1 MTGLETLLADS
12 PLLVG
17 VLGGLLLGSVVTGV
31 VAYVISLRRA
41 AFYER
46 QFGALEAEL
55 AGERR
60 IAEERERAFAEAR
73 ERLEESFSLLSDRVL
88 DRSSK
93 AFLQL
98 AEDRFK
104 LHRSEAA
111 SDLKARQ
118 QAIQNLVQPI
128 AQALE
133 KTERQVQSMEKERK
147 EAFGALEQ
155 HLKLMAED
163 HRELR
168 RETGNLVQALRRPE
182 VRGQWGELSL
192 RRLVEM
198 VGMIEHCDFSEQ
210 VHVAGS
216 DGALRP
222 DMVIHLPDERDIVV
236 DVKTP
241 LDAYLTAHEASDEQ
255 GRERA
260 LAAHARNVRARVK
273 QLADKAYWEQFKSS
287 PDFVVLFVPGE
298 QFLAAAL
305 DQDARLLE
313 DALRQKVILASPTSL
328 VALLRAVAFSWRQ
341 VDLIRNAEEI
351 RSLAEDFYRR
361 VGTFSEHYGRL
372 GRSLA
377 ATVDHFNKT
386 VGSLQRQVLPSA
398 LKLSEMGVAAS
409 KEIETPGEIERKVR
423 DV

>member
-1 MTGLETLLADS
+1 MSFWAAIQADFPWLLPA
-12 PLLVG
+12 
-17 VLGGLLLGSVVTGV
+17 LGGFLLGSLVTAV
-31 VAYVISLRRA
+31 VALARAGGAGRRVST
-41 AFYER
+41 
-46 QFGALEAEL
+46 LEAEL
-55 AGERR
+55 A
-60 IAEERERAFAEAR
+60 AEQRVAAERERAFREAR
-73 ERLEESFSLLSDRVL
+73 DRLEESFTLLSDRVL
-88 DRSSK
+88 ERSSRT
-93 AFLQL
+93 FLQL

-104 LHRSEAA
+104 LHRSEATA
-111 SDLKARQ
+111 ELKHRQ
-118 QAIQNLVQPI
+118 EEIESLVRPI
-128 AQALE
+128 ASALE
-133 KTERQVQSMEKERK
+133 KTESQVREMEKERK
-147 EAFGALEQ
+147 AAFGALEQ
-155 HLKLMAED
+155 HLKIMAAD
-163 HRELR
+163 HRQLR
-168 RETGNLVQALRRPE
+168 QETSNLVQALRRPE

-210 VHVAGS
+210 VQVTGS
-216 DGALRP
+216 DGNLRP

-241 LDAYLTAHEASDEQ
+241 LDAYLTAQEASDEDS
-255 GRERA
+255 RSRA
-260 LAAHARNVRARVK
+260 LAAHARNLRSRVR
-273 QLADKAYWEQFKSS
+273 QLADKVYWEQFRTS

-305 DQDARLLE
+305 DEDPKLLE
-313 DALRQKVILASPTSL
+313 DALRKKVILASPTSL

-351 RSLAEDFYRR
+351 RALAEGFYRR

-386 VGSLQRQVLPSA
+386 VGSLQRQLLPSA
-398 LKLSEMGVAAS
+398 LKLSELGVAAS
-409 KEIETPGEIERKVR
+409 KDIESPSEIERQVR